1 MRSATIA
8 FLIGILFFQSLTTL
22 NSLPETQSLVW
33 ILPLIIIFI
42 ILIGIL
48 SRYRLIFLIF
58 ILIFGFLWTLWRVDM
73 ILAQKLPIAIENQ
86 DITINGVVIN
96 LPQSNDYSWRFD
108 FMPKPMKNWQNPGI
122 IRLSWYGKPPQ
133 ALRPGQHWQLTV
145 RLKPARGLLNPG
157 VFDYSKYLFINR
169 IMAIGYVRPKGESR
183 LLSQASA
190 FNIDN
195 LRYHLAEQ
203 IKKTLQNQVST
214 PMIIALAVG
223 DKHDIT
229 PKQIDILQKTGTIHL
244 MAISGLHIG
253 FIAWLAFWIA
263 SFFYKSQAAIL
274 WLPAPRF
281 AALFSL
287 TAAFG
292 YALLAGLSLPT
303 QRALIMV
310 AIVVIG
316 IVFARRTAISVILA
330 FALLLVLLWNPLA
343 VLSAG
348 LWLSYGAVAIIFY
361 ALNGRRESQQSTLS
375 KWGLGTLKTQIAVT
389 LGLFPI
395 LLAIFGYIPLSSPL
409 ANLIAIPWVSFVVVP
424 LTLIGTALISVFP
437 TIGSILLNIAA
448 NTLDSLWVSLDYLA
462 NLDWNLWQQHIPP
475 TWTVITALIGIA
487 ILLLPRGF
495 PARWLGIIWILP
507 IFLILPNY
515 PNRGEIW
522 FTLLDVGQ
530 GLAAIVRTQNYVLVY
545 DTGPKYR
552 SGFNTGKAVIVPFLQ
567 AQGIQ
572 TIDKLVISHGDNDH
586 SGGADSVLKQLTVKQ
601 ILSSVP
607 ERFKK
612 NNSLLCQAR
621 QYWQWDEV
629 KFEILHPSNPQS
641 IKKKNN
647 RSCILKITTQG
658 GSILLTG
665 DIEKTIEYQ
674 IIRKYPKA
682 LKSDILIAPHH
693 GSGTSSTQAFIDT
706 VKPKIV
712 LFATGYKNRFRHP
725 KKEIVE
731 RYKRRGIKLWNTA
744 EVGAISFKLSP
755 KIGISEPSLA
765 RETMRRY
772 WHNKD

>member
-8 FLIGILFFQSLTTL
+8 FLIGILFFQSL
-22 NSLPETQSLVW
+22 NRLPETQWLVW
-33 ILPLIIIFI
+33 VLPLIIIII

-48 SRYRLIFLIF
+48 PRYRLIFMIF
-58 ILIFGFLWTLWRVDM
+58 ILILGFLWTLWRVDM

-96 LPQSNDYSWRFD
+96 LPQSNHYSWRFD
-108 FMPKPMKNWQNPGI
+108 FMPKPMKNWPNPGK

-145 RLKPARGLLNPG
+145 RLKPARGLLNPN

-169 IMAIGYVRPKGESR
+169 IMAIGHVRPKGKSQ

-195 LRYHLAEQ
+195 LRYHLAQE
-203 IKKTLQNQVST
+203 IKKTLKTQAST

-223 DKHDIT
+223 DKHDIS
-229 PKQIDILQKTGTIHL
+229 PEQIDILQKTGTIHL

-253 FIAWLAFWIA
+253 FIAWLAFWIG
-263 SFFYKSQAAIL
+263 SFFYKSQTAIL

-281 AALFSL
+281 AAIFCLI
-287 TAAFG
+287 AAFS

-303 QRALIMV
+303 QRAFIMV
-310 AIVVIG
+310 AVVAFS
-316 IVFARRTAISVILA
+316 IVFARKTAISVTLA
-330 FALLLVLLWNPLA
+330 FALLLVLLWDPLA

-348 LWLSYGAVAIIFY
+348 LWLSFFAVAVIFY
-361 ALNGRRESQQSTLS
+361 AQTGRREPQQQSTLS
-375 KWGLGTLKTQIAVT
+375 KWGLGTLKTQLAVT
-389 LGLFPI
+389 LGLFPV
-395 LLAIFGYIPLSSPL
+395 LLAIFGYIPLSSLP
-409 ANLIAIPWVSFVVVP
+409 ANFIAIPWVSFVVVP
-424 LTLIGTALISVFP
+424 LTLLGTALISVFP
-437 TIGSILLNIAA
+437 SIGSILLNLAA

-462 NLDWNLWQQHIPP
+462 NFEWNLWQQHIPP

-495 PARWLGIIWILP
+495 PAKWLGIIWILP
-507 IFLILPNY
+507 IFLILPNH

-530 GLAAIVRTQNYVLVY
+530 GLAAIIRTQNYVLIY

-572 TIDKLVISHGDNDH
+572 EIDKLIISHGDNDH
-586 SGGADSVLKQLTVKQ
+586 SGGADSVLKQLKVKQ

-607 ERFKK
+607 ERYKK
-612 NNSLLCQAR
+612 NNSQPCQAG
-621 QYWQWDEV
+621 QYWQWDKV
-629 KFEILHPSNPQS
+629 TFEILHPNNPKT

-647 RSCILKITTQG
+647 RSCVLKITTQG

-665 DIEKTIEYQ
+665 DIEKTIEYK
-674 IIRKYPKA
+674 IIKKYPKA

-693 GSGTSSTQAFIDT
+693 GSGTSSTEAFIDI
-706 VKPKIV
+706 VKPKIA
-712 LFATGYKNRFRHP
+712 LFSTGYKNRFRHP
-725 KKEIVE
+725 KKSIVE
-731 RYKRRGIKLWNTA
+731 RYKRRKIKLWNTA
-744 EVGAISFKLSP
+744 EVGAISFRISP
-755 KIGISEPSLA
+755 KTGISEPSLA
-765 RETMRRY
+765 RQTMKRY
-772 WHNKD
+772 WH